1 MPTASSR
8 VARWPGRAPLAL
20 AALAVLMAACAST
33 PDTPEARAAYLGELA
48 QAYDVEGTVS
58 RSQTE
63 ALAGARRSI
72 ETVRSQFGEELARA
86 TPAQRNRLDAAM
98 DRFVTAARATPD
110 LNAALNAWAQ
120 GFAAN
125 LTTEDL
131 RHIVEFSRT
140 PAGRAQISASRDAGA
155 QLDAYLRQVRSASV
169 DRAAQQYLAE
179 LKAVIAG
186 R

>member
-1 MPTASSR
+1 
-8 VARWPGRAPLAL
+8 VAL
-20 AALAVLMAACAST
+20 AGLAVLMAACAST
-33 PDTPEARAAYLGELA
+33 PDSPEARAAYLAELA

-63 ALAGARRSI
+63 ALAAARRSI
-72 ETVRSQFGEELARA
+72 ETVRSQFAEELARA

-110 LNAALNAWAQ
+110 LNAALSVWAQ
-120 GFAAN
+120 GFAAD
-125 LTTEDL
+125 LTSEDL

-140 PAGRAQISASRDAGA
+140 PAGRAQIAASRGASA

-169 DRAAQQYLAE
+169 DLAAQQYLAE
-179 LKAVIAG
+179 LKAVVAG